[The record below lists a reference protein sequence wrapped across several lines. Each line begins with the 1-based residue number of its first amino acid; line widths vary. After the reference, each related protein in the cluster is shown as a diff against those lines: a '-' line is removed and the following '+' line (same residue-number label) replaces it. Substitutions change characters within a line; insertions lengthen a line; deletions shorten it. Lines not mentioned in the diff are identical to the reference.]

1 MTPHPAFSMTTLYV
15 RFSSEEFTPKMFQLH
30 SNSLRTE
37 YPCSDRKGFPR
48 VSLFRGTQ
56 VNRTDF
62 SQVKSQPLHDTDP
75 LERQRAQHFKRTP
88 NVYSSIPVVLELCI
102 HVLSKH
108 VINRDLS
115 QIMNLEVTS
124 HLQVHCRAYGSGRVT
139 WQYLPY

>member
-1 MTPHPAFSMTTLYV
+1 MTTLYV

-48 VSLFRGTQ
+48 VCPFSEERRSTGP
-56 VNRTDF
+56 VRTD